1 LRPRRRLTT
10 FAWRILMKKSRFI
23 AFLAAFLLFAGSFN
37 SFAAE
42 LSFTRIKN
50 LYNEGEFEK
59 IRISLEDFLKKSG
72 KSSEPKERI
81 FAYKYLGVIYA
92 AEPQGYPLAETYFY
106 QLLKL
111 APNAHLSDMYVSTA
125 IEEVFSRTQVRFRK
139 ENQDNLEFDE
149 FGNPRKHQGT
159 GMDIVPAKRDTTRP
173 IRPRKTDSLPP
184 RQSSPQKQSSIRAW
198 PWLLGGGMV
207 LAVGG
212 YFWYSNQETPK
223 KAPTVTDGGK
233 Q

>member
-1 LRPRRRLTT
+1 
-10 FAWRILMKKSRFI
+10 MKMSRFYS
-23 AFLAAFLLFAGSFN
+23 FLAVLVLLIGHFN

-42 LSFTRIKN
+42 LPFSKIKN

-59 IRISLEDFLKKSG
+59 IRINLEDFLKKSG
-72 KSSEPKERI
+72 KTSSPKERI

-125 IEEVFSRTQVRFRK
+125 IEEVFTRTQVRFRK
-139 ENQDNLEFDE
+139 ENRDNLEFDE
-149 FGNPRKHQGT
+149 FGNPRKSQDK
-159 GMDIVPAKRDTTRP
+159 GMDVAPIKKDSTRP
-173 IRPRKTDSLPP
+173 MRPTKTDSIPTRTP
-184 RQSSPQKQSSIRAW
+184 IRQKQSSLRAW
-198 PWLLGGGMV
+198 PWLLGGGIV

-212 YFWYSNQETPK
+212 YFWYSNQEKPK
-223 KAPTVTDGGK
+223 KAPLVTDGGEPL
-233 Q
+233 